1 MPVRATVGES
11 HTLNKEWAF
20 TQPDSSSVLDLFI
33 TYIYYLFLFPYSFST
48 EIQNEG
54 KSQQTCSLIK

>member
-1 MPVRATVGES
+1 MPVRGTVGES

-20 TQPDSSSVLDLFI
+20 TPPDSSSVLDLFI
-33 TYIYYLFLFPYSFST
+33 TYIYYLFLFPYSFSI